1 MKVWSGICHGIHLA
15 ICLFQVQM
23 IVARKFINLSYLIH
37 FGINLI
43 LNKRRFWTR
52 NRPGDT
58 ILDKADEISMP
69 KAERVTGIIF
79 KNIELHESD
88 EQKEGLVCLP
98 GLGLEKDMID
108 SLGENGILNYFS

>member
-1 MKVWSGICHGIHLA
+1 
-15 ICLFQVQM
+15 
-23 IVARKFINLSYLIH
+23 
-37 FGINLI
+37 
-43 LNKRRFWTR
+43 
-52 NRPGDT
+52 
-58 ILDKADEISMP
+58 MP